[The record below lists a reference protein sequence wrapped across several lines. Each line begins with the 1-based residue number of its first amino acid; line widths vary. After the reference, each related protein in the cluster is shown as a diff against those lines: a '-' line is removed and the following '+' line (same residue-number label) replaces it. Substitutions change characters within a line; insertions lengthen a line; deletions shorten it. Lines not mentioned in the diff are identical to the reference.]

1 MMVNFQ
7 ANDVNLAN
15 ISTSIM
21 GVMIPLQF
29 NAFILMYTC
38 LSVTLI
44 ILNIS
49 R

>member
-1 MMVNFQ
+1 MMLNFQ

-15 ISTSIM
+15 ISTSII

-29 NAFILMYTC
+29 SVFILMYTC
-38 LSVTLI
+38 FSVTLI

>member
-1 MMVNFQ
+1 MMLNFQ

-21 GVMIPLQF
+21 GVMIPLLF
-29 NAFILMYTC
+29 NAFILMVTC
-38 LSVTLI
+38 SSVTRI
-44 ILNIS
+44 ILNMS